1 MKNKIIAAAAVL
13 GVAVMAGGCVS
24 GGTGI
29 SSEIADADIWQ
40 EVGSLEEAEEAMG
53 FELTLPDMSDYGEA
67 SAYNVC
73 VALTEIEV
81 QYSSLDSKGAYIR
94 KAEDDGDISGDY
106 EEYAYEEEVAVGEN
120 TVTFKGASEDEINL
134 AVWNAGDYAYC
145 IKVTDGVSSDVM
157 NELAAGVE

>member
-13 GVAVMAGGCVS
+13 GIAVMAGGCIS

-29 SSEIADADIWQ
+29 SSEVAEADVWQ
-40 EVGSLEEAEEAMG
+40 EAASLEEAEEAMG
-53 FELTLPDMSDYGEA
+53 FEVELPDMADYGEA
-67 SAYNVC
+67 SGYRIC
-73 VALTEIEV
+73 PALMEIEV
-81 QYSSLDSKGAYIR
+81 QYVSLDSKGAYIR

-106 EEYAYEEEVAVGEN
+106 EEYAYEEEVSVGEN

-145 IKVTDGVSSDVM
+145 VSVTDGVSSDVM
-157 NELAAGVE
+157 NELVSGVK